1 MEMLDQRDAMAVSG
15 GVRST
20 GPQAPTGPC
29 AHVDPS
35 LDPICPGPEPEQ
47 LM

>member
-1 MEMLDQRDAMAVSG
+1 MKTLQQKDLTAVSG
-15 GVRST
+15 GVKA
-20 GPQAPTGPC
+20 GPSAPSGIC
-29 AHVDPS
+29 VRVDPS